1 MIHALSLDAD
11 GRRGNGAGTRLRG
24 GPHDTTHAR
33 GGRLLVDVPELSRLI
48 SLSVSG
54 TPRLPGLTSAEA
66 DWLVRTALAVGA
78 ERGFAPLAV
87 AVIDVAGEVIVL
99 RRDDGGMP
107 MTSRIAVAK
116 ARTALFALRPSGQI
130 DLPGG
135 IIDSIQHLY
144 SGDFVPWAGGVL
156 VTDGEVILGA
166 AGASGAHAL
175 EDEEA
180 VRTAVQ
186 RWQENRSAG

>member
-1 MIHALSLDAD
+1 MAAD
-11 GRRGNGAGTRLRG
+11 NFAF
-24 GPHDTTHAR
+24 
-33 GGRLLVDVPELSRLI
+33 
-48 SLSVSG
+48 VSH
-54 TPRLPGLTSAEA
+54 TPRLPGLKLAEA
-66 DWLVRTALAVGA
+66 DWLAQTALAVRA
-78 ERGFAPLAV
+78 ERGFPPLAV
-87 AVIDVAGEVIVL
+87 AVVDVAGEVIVL

-116 ARTALFALRPSGQI
+116 ARTALLTLKPSGLI

-135 IIDSIQHLY
+135 IVDSIQHLY
-144 SGDFVPWAGGVL
+144 GGDFVPWAGGVL
-156 VTDGEVILGA
+156 VTDGGSILGA

-186 RWQENRSAG
+186 RWQQNRGEGAP